1 MEKMKV
7 LITREI
13 PQAGINILEQYR
25 NLELDYRK
33 GPPLTEAELIT
44 AIKDADAVIPVI
56 PDKINKKIVEAGKKL
71 KVIAAYSVGYDH
83 IDLETSTNKNI
94 YVSNTPGDLTQ
105 SVAEHSLALLMALAR
120 KTSIG
125 DRFCRDGNYKY
136 WDPLLFI
143 GPKLMGKTL
152 GIVGFGRIG
161 QQFARIAKYGLNMKI
176 LYSDPTK
183 RDEAENL
190 LDAEK
195 VELEYLLE
203 NSDIVSLHCNLCEQT
218 HHLIDTAQ
226 LQMMKPGA
234 ILINTARGP
243 IIDEKALTRAL
254 KEKWILGAG
263 LDVFEEEPKITKEL
277 LQMDNVVLTP
287 HIGSATW
294 EARIQMA
301 RMAAENVVDV
311 LINDKSPR
319 NLVNKE
325 LLKDSINT
333 LA

>member
-25 NLELDYRK
+25 NIELDYRK
-33 GPPLTEAELIT
+33 GPPLTEAELVT
-44 AIKDADAVIPVI
+44 AIKDADALIPVI
-56 PDKINKKIVEAGKKL
+56 PDKINKKVVEAGKKL
-71 KVIAAYSVGYDH
+71 KIIAAYSVGYDH

-105 SVAEHSLALLMALAR
+105 SVAEHSLSLLMAVAR
-120 KTSIG
+120 KTSVG
-125 DRFCRDGNYKY
+125 DRFCRNGNYKY

-203 NSDIVSLHCNLCEQT
+203 NSDIISLHCNLCEQT

-234 ILINTARGP
+234 ILINTSRGP
-243 IIDEKALTRAL
+243 IVDEKALTRAL